1 MVSKHNQPGDNPTGS
16 SPMLGT
22 GVSRRGFVQ
31 GIFGVGLVA
40 AAGSALA
47 ACGNDDSGNSNKPVA
62 DDAAVKGGPKTTPV
76 SGIPYPDGYVGPIA
90 SKKGPIVASGK
101 QVKLKVAVLSDPG
114 VGDWKNNEFS
124 KWYEKQT
131 GVQVEYQ
138 VIPVEESMTKVNAMI
153 ASGDLPDVFLRMDF
167 TPAQLALYGQQG
179 LILPLN
185 DLIDQY
191 GVETKRIFKDY
202 PDAKTEITSND
213 GKIYTLP
220 NVNDCFHC
228 RAWNNRL
235 WINQAWLDKLGL
247 EMPTTPEE
255 FEAVLEAFKTKD
267 PNGNG
272 KADEIP
278 LMTYN
283 DSGDPGSQ
291 LDSFIMSAFLYNPGG
306 TTGKP
311 WVVVND
317 GKVDVVYNK
326 DGWRQGLIFLNRLY
340 KKGLLPKESFTQN
353 MEQFGRIGQ
362 NAGGVTLGA
371 AKGGT
376 WFVFTTIDDKTEVGK
391 RWKDY
396 VCVPALKGPDG
407 TQVASWDYY
416 GATTAGN
423 FVITRACK
431 NPAVALMWGDG
442 QYELETILRA
452 YSGPKDENWRWAK
465 AGEKGINGK
474 QALWS
479 SLTRADGKTE
489 GLGWNQFG
497 ISYRSNDF
505 RLGERVDPKAP
516 TFEQPLYEQTAKAYY
531 PYRQPQEQQLP
542 PLYMTEAQAGTSSE
556 LETTLANHVR
566 QSLTKFTMGEL
577 DPNKDADWKQ
587 YTDTI
592 DQMGLANYLQTFQE
606 AYDAKYK

>member
-1 MVSKHNQPGDNPTGS
+1 MVQKQPGGNPHRSSGS
-16 SPMLGT
+16 GSG

-31 GIFGVGLVA
+31 GIFGVGLA
-40 AAGSALA
+40 ATAGTAFA
-47 ACGNDDSGNSNKPVA
+47 ACGSDDKAGDKPVA
-62 DDAAVKGGPKTTPV
+62 DDAVKGGPKTTPV

-90 SKKGPIVASGK
+90 SKKGPIVAGGK

-114 VGDWKNNEFS
+114 VGDWKSNAFS

-138 VIPVEESMTKVNAMI
+138 VIPAEESMTKVNAMI
-153 ASGDLPDVFLRMDF
+153 ASGDVPDVFLRMDF
-167 TPAQLALYGQQG
+167 TEAQLGLYGQQG
-179 LILPLN
+179 LIVPLN
-185 DLIDQY
+185 DLIEQY
-191 GVETKRIFKDY
+191 GVETKRVFKNH
-202 PDAKTEITSND
+202 PDAKTAVTAND
-213 GKIYTLP
+213 GKIYSLP
-220 NVNDCFHC
+220 NFNDCFHC
-228 RAWNNRL
+228 NAWNNRL

-247 EMPTTPEE
+247 AMPETPED
-255 FEAVLEAFKTKD
+255 FEKVLEAFKTKD

-283 DSGDPGSQ
+283 DATDPGSA
-291 LDSFIMSAFLYNPGG
+291 LDSYFMSAFLYNPGG

-311 WVVVND
+311 WIVLNN
-317 GKVDVVYNK
+317 GKVDVVYDK

-340 KKGLLPKESFTQN
+340 KKGLIPKESFTQSA
-353 MEQFGRIGQ
+353 EQFTRIGT
-362 NAGGVTLGA
+362 NASAVTLGA

-376 WFVFTTIDDKTEVGK
+376 WFVFTTIDDKTDVG
-391 RWKDY
+391 RRRKDY
-396 VCVPALKGPDG
+396 VAAPPLKGPDG

-416 GATTAGN
+416 GATTPGN
-423 FVITRACK
+423 FVITKACK

-452 YSGPKDENWRWAK
+452 YAGPKDENWRWAEP
-465 AGEKGINGK
+465 GEKGINGK

-489 GLGWNQFG
+489 GLSWNQFG
-497 ISYRSNDF
+497 ISYRSNEF
-505 RLGERVDPKAP
+505 RLAERVDPKNP
-516 TFEQPLYEQTAKAYY
+516 TFEKPLYEETAQAYY
-531 PYRQPQEQQLP
+531 PHRQPKEQQLP
-542 PLYMTEAQAGTSSE
+542 PLYMTEEQAGATSE

-566 QSLTKFTMGEL
+566 QSLTKFVTGDL
-577 DPNKDADWKQ
+577 DPNQEADWKQ
-587 YTDTI
+587 YKDTI
-592 DQMGLANYLQTFQE
+592 NQMGLETYLQTYQQ